1 VVCTALTHCS
11 NRRSFDKMTL
21 DLPTTLWISITAFGS
36 VGVMA
41 PVALATAAWLAVGY
55 RWKYAFA
62 WLALLG
68 GASAIVALSKI
79 AFIGWGIG
87 VRPLDFTGVSG
98 HALMSTAVLPV
109 AIFVALMPCR
119 TVMRGLG
126 LFAGLM
132 LGALVG
138 VSRVV
143 LNAHSWSEVVAGC
156 ALGAVVALAFA
167 RIAWKAQAGTLSPT
181 PVAASLAVVVFLLHG
196 VPVPTQRW
204 ITEIALGLSGHER
217 PYVRARWK
225 VKHYLIPDRRTEA
238 PAARPTV
245 S

>member
-1 VVCTALTHCS
+1 
-11 NRRSFDKMTL
+11 MIP
-21 DLPTTLWISITAFGS
+21 DLPTSLWISITALGG

-55 RWKYAFA
+55 RWKYAWA
-62 WLALLG
+62 WLGLLG
-68 GASAIVALSKI
+68 IAGGVVALSKI

-87 VRPLDFTGVSG
+87 VRPWDFTGVSG

-109 AIFVALMPCR
+109 AVFVALMPLR
-119 TVMRGLG
+119 RVARGIGPIMG
-126 LFAGLM
+126 LIAGLM
-132 LGALVG
+132 LGTLVG

-143 LNAHSWSEVVAGC
+143 LSAHSWSEVVAGC

-167 RIAWKAQAGTLSPT
+167 RIAWKAEAGKLSPT

-204 ITEIALGLSGHER
+204 ITDIALQLSGHER

-225 VKHYLIPDRRTEA
+225 VKPYSIPDRRTEA
-238 PAARPTV
+238 PSPRPTFA
-245 S
+245 